1 MYAGFTTIDVR
12 SLEDAVVR
20 YGVAQ
25 ALMDGLA
32 STEEGLAVRD
42 ILPDLDFSL
51 PQDVAKLT
59 TLQREWIQPASGQ
72 WNGTQA
78 NTQVEVYDTS
88 KGNTNNDQKVLII
101 YGLRLV
107 NTGPARFVPQLCT
120 SSIVFRRAAVKTIDI
135 WQIEMLETV
144 PDQVVYGRTPLL
156 YKKTDSLRIDFVL
169 RRAAN
174 TALQVTAASGVSYR
188 AGQLTGP
195 NADKQAGI
203 SGQND
208 FIMILG
214 KVIEKI
220 GDNVT
225 G

>member
-1 MYAGFTTIDVR
+1 
-12 SLEDAVVR
+12 
-20 YGVAQ
+20 
-25 ALMDGLA
+25 MDGLA

-51 PQDVAKLT
+51 PQDVAKVT

-72 WNGTQA
+72 WSGTQA

-88 KGNTNNDQKVLII
+88 KGNTNNDQKVMII

-107 NTGPARFVPQLCT
+107 NTGPARYVPQLCT

-135 WQIEMLETV
+135 WQIEMIESI

-169 RRAAN
+169 RRATN
-174 TALQVTAASGVSYR
+174 QALQLVSQLAAGTSGL
-188 AGQLTGP
+188 AGSVITSRI
-195 NADKQAGI
+195 GI
-203 SGQND
+203 SGTND

>member
-1 MYAGFTTIDVR
+1 MVWN
-12 SLEDAVVR
+12 
-20 YGVAQ
+20 VA
-25 ALMDGLA
+25 
-32 STEEGLAVRD
+32 
-42 ILPDLDFSL
+42 I
-51 PQDVAKLT
+51 K
-59 TLQREWIQPASGQ
+59 QPSA
-72 WNGTQA
+72 QA

-88 KGNTNNDQKVLII
+88 KGNTNNDQKVMII

-135 WQIEMLETV
+135 WQIEMIETV
-144 PDQVVYGRTPLL
+144 PDQVLYGRTPLL

-169 RRAAN
+169 RRASN
-174 TALQVTAASGVSYR
+174 VALQVKAVSGYSYTVGSLTA
-188 AGQLTGP
+188 P
-195 NADKQAGI
+195 NSDNRAGI
-203 SGQND
+203 SGNND
-208 FIMILG
+208 FIMVLG

>member
-1 MYAGFTTIDVR
+1 
-12 SLEDAVVR
+12 
-20 YGVAQ
+20 
-25 ALMDGLA
+25 MDGLA

-72 WNGTQA
+72 WSGTQS

-88 KGNTNNDQKVLII
+88 KGNTNNDQKVMII

-135 WQIEMLETV
+135 WQIEMIETI
-144 PDQVVYGRTPLL
+144 PDQVIFGRTPLL

-169 RRAAN
+169 RRASN
-174 TALQVTAASGVSYR
+174 SALQINSASGYSYRVGTAASTNG
-188 AGQLTGP
+188 
-195 NADKQAGI
+195 NASGI

-208 FIMILG
+208 YIMILG

>member
-1 MYAGFTTIDVR
+1 
-12 SLEDAVVR
+12 
-20 YGVAQ
+20 
-25 ALMDGLA
+25 MDGLA

-72 WNGTQA
+72 WSGTQA

-88 KGNTNNDQKVLII
+88 KGNTNNDQKVMII

-135 WQIEMLETV
+135 WQIEMIETV
-144 PDQVVYGRTPLL
+144 PDQVLYGRTPLL

-174 TALQVTAASGVSYR
+174 VALQVSTATSGQSY
-188 AGQLTGP
+188 AVGQGSGGS
-195 NADKQAGI
+195 KAGI

-208 FIMILG
+208 FIMVLG

>member
-1 MYAGFTTIDVR
+1 M
-12 SLEDAVVR
+12 
-20 YGVAQ
+20 
-25 ALMDGLA
+25 
-32 STEEGLAVRD
+32 
-42 ILPDLDFSL
+42 
-51 PQDVAKLT
+51 
-59 TLQREWIQPASGQ
+59 
-72 WNGTQA
+72 
-78 NTQVEVYDTS
+78 YDTS
-88 KGNTNNDQKVLII
+88 KGNTNNDQKVMII

-135 WQIEMLETV
+135 WQIEMIETI

-169 RRAAN
+169 RRATN
-174 TALQVTAASGVSYR
+174 TALQVRGASGVSYSVSNL
-188 AGQLTGP
+188 ANG
-195 NADKQAGI
+195 AAGI